1 MSDPLLWAA
10 VAAAV
15 ALALVLDF
23 AVFGR
28 RGITVRSAA
37 WWSVGWLALGL
48 GFTAVVLAVSG
59 SGPAAEYA
67 TGYVVERSLSLD
79 NLFVF
84 ALIFAAL
91 GIEGHQRLRLLALGI
106 VIALVLRAAAI
117 AAGAALLDAA
127 HVTIYVFGAI
137 LVLTAVKLARR
148 GEVTVVP
155 ERNLAVR
162 ALRRVWP
169 AAGITAT
176 AVVLIAA
183 TDVVFAVDSI
193 PAIFAITDNPLIV
206 FATNAFALV
215 GLRALY
221 VLLADLLVR
230 FVYLDLA
237 LAAILGFVG
246 GKMLLTDIWKVPVWL
261 SLVVIVATLAV
272 GILASLRSGRTGHVV
287 PGTTAPLEP
296 APAGAAAV
304 DSSRG
309 RRDRA

>member
-10 VAAAV
+10 VAATV
-15 ALALVLDF
+15 VVALVLDF

-28 RGITVRSAA
+28 ARITIRSAA
-37 WWSVGWLALGL
+37 WWSAGWLALGL

-59 SGPAAEYA
+59 RTAGAEYL

-79 NLFVF
+79 NVFVF

-91 GIEGHQRLRLLALGI
+91 GIDAPERLRLLALGI
-106 VIALVLRAAAI
+106 VIALVLRAGAI

-127 HVTIYVFGAI
+127 HVTIYAFGAI
-137 LVLTAVKLARR
+137 LVITAVKLARR
-148 GEVTVVP
+148 GEVTVAP
-155 ERNLAVR
+155 ERTLAVR

-169 AAGITAT
+169 AAGMTAT
-176 AVVLIAA
+176 AVILIGA

-193 PAIFAITDNPLIV
+193 PAIFAITDDPLIV
-206 FATNAFALV
+206 FAANAFALV

-246 GKMLLTDIWKVPVWL
+246 AKMLLTDLWKVPVWL
-261 SLVVIVATLAV
+261 SLGVILGTLAI
-272 GILASLRSGRTGHVV
+272 GILASLRSGKEGHVV
-287 PGTTAPLEP
+287 P
-296 APAGAAAV
+296 AAER
-304 DSSRG
+304 SPG
-309 RRDRA
+309 

>member
-1 MSDPLLWAA
+1 MSELGLWIA
-10 VAAAV
+10 VLVTVAV
-15 ALALVLDF
+15 ALVLDF

-28 RGITVRSAA
+28 RGLTIRSAA
-37 WWSVGWLALGL
+37 WWSAGWLVLGL
-48 GFTAVVLAVSG
+48 GFTAMVLAVAG

-91 GIEGHQRLRLLALGI
+91 GLPGPERLRLLALGI
-106 VIALVLRAAAI
+106 VIALVLRAVAI

-137 LVLTAVKLARR
+137 LVVTAVKLARR
-148 GEVTVVP
+148 GETTVEP

-169 AAGITAT
+169 AAGLTAT

-183 TDVVFAVDSI
+183 TDLVFAVDSI
-193 PAIFAITDNPLIV
+193 PAIFAITDDPLIV
-206 FATNAFALV
+206 FAANAFALV

-237 LAAILGFVG
+237 LAAILAFVG
-246 GKMLLTDIWKVPVWL
+246 AKMLLTDLWKVPIWL
-261 SLVVIVATLAV
+261 SLTVILATLAV
-272 GILASLRSGRTGHVV
+272 GILASLRSGRTGHAIPPEQSV
-287 PGTTAPLEP
+287 AR
-296 APAGAAAV
+296 
-304 DSSRG
+304 SS
-309 RRDRA
+309 ASQ

>member
-1 MSDPLLWAA
+1 VSNPLLWVA
-10 VAAAV
+10 VAVSVAA
-15 ALALVLDF
+15 ALVLDF

-28 RGITVRSAA
+28 RGVTVRSAA
-37 WWSVGWLALGL
+37 WWSAGWLALGL
-48 GFTAVVLAVSG
+48 GFTVVVVAVSG
-59 SGPAAEYA
+59 GGAGAEYA

-91 GIEGHQRLRLLALGI
+91 GIGADERLRLLGLGI
-106 VIALVLRAAAI
+106 VIALVLRAGAI

-127 HVTIYVFGAI
+127 HVTVYLFGAI
-137 LVLTAVKLARR
+137 LLVTAVKLARR
-148 GEVTVVP
+148 GELVVEP
-155 ERNLAVR
+155 ERSLAVR
-162 ALRRVWP
+162 AMRKVWP
-169 AAGITAT
+169 AAGLTAT
-176 AVVLIAA
+176 AVVLVAA

-193 PAIFAITDNPLIV
+193 PAIFAVTDDPLIV
-206 FATNAFALV
+206 FAANAFALV

-246 GKMLLTDIWKVPVWL
+246 AKMLLTDVWKVPVWL
-261 SLVVIVATLAV
+261 SLSVIVGTLAV
-272 GILASLRSGRTGHVV
+272 GILASLRSGKTGHAV
-287 PGTTAPLEP
+287 PVGAALSP
-296 APAGAAAV
+296 ATVAAV
-304 DSSRG
+304 DSPRG

>member
-1 MSDPLLWAA
+1 MSNPLLWTA
-10 VAAAV
+10 VAATV
-15 ALALVLDF
+15 AAALVLDF

-28 RGITVRSAA
+28 RRVTVRSAA
-37 WWSVGWLALGL
+37 WWSAGWLVLGL

-59 SGPAAEYA
+59 SEAATEYA

-91 GIEGHQRLRLLALGI
+91 GIGADERFRLLGLGI
-106 VIALVLRAAAI
+106 VIALALRAAAI

-137 LVLTAVKLARR
+137 LLLTAVKLARR
-148 GEVTVVP
+148 GEVQVAP
-155 ERNLAVR
+155 ERSLAVR
-162 ALRRVWP
+162 ALRKAWP
-169 AAGITAT
+169 AAGLTAV

-183 TDVVFAVDSI
+183 TDLVFAVDSI
-193 PAIFAITDNPLIV
+193 PAIFAVTDDPLIV
-206 FATNAFALV
+206 FAANAFALV

-246 GKMLLTDIWKVPVWL
+246 AKMLLTDIWKVPVWM
-261 SLVVIVATLAV
+261 SLVVILGTLGV
-272 GILASLRSGRTGHVV
+272 GILASLRSGKAGHVL
-287 PGTTAPLEP
+287 PDGRLTP
-296 APAGAAAV
+296 APVPAV
-304 DSSRG
+304 DSPRG
-309 RRDRA
+309 RHDRA

>member
-1 MSDPLLWAA
+1 MSDPLLWVA

-15 ALALVLDF
+15 AAALVLDF

-28 RGITVRSAA
+28 RGVTVRSAA
-37 WWSVGWLALGL
+37 WWSGGWLALGL
-48 GFTAVVLAVSG
+48 GFTAVVVAVSG
-59 SGPAAEYA
+59 GAAGAEYA

-91 GIEGHQRLRLLALGI
+91 GIDGAERLRLLGLGV
-106 VIALVLRAAAI
+106 VIALVLRAGAI

-127 HVTIYVFGAI
+127 HVTVYLFGAI
-137 LVLTAVKLARR
+137 LIVTAVKLGRR
-148 GEVTVVP
+148 GEVEIEP
-155 ERNLAVR
+155 ERSLAVR

-169 AAGITAT
+169 AAGITTVAI
-176 AVVLIAA
+176 VLIAA

-193 PAIFAITDNPLIV
+193 PAIFAVTDDPLIV
-206 FATNAFALV
+206 FAANAFALV

-246 GKMLLTDIWKVPVWL
+246 AKMLLTDVWKVPVWL
-261 SLVVIVATLAV
+261 SLLVILGTLAV
-272 GILASLRSGRTGHVV
+272 GMLASLRSGGGGVA
-287 PGTTAPLEP
+287 PGRPLTP
-296 APAGAAAV
+296 APAAAV
-304 DSSRG
+304 DSPRG

>member
-1 MSDPLLWAA
+1 VSDPLLWVA

-15 ALALVLDF
+15 AAALVLDF

-28 RGITVRSAA
+28 RGLTVRSAA
-37 WWSVGWLALGL
+37 WWSAGWLAVGL
-48 GFTAVVLAVSG
+48 GFTAVVVAVSG
-59 SGPAAEYA
+59 GAAGAEYA

-91 GIEGHQRLRLLALGI
+91 GIDGAERLRLLGLGV
-106 VIALVLRAAAI
+106 VIALVLRAGAI

-127 HVTIYVFGAI
+127 HVTVYLFGALL
-137 LVLTAVKLARR
+137 LVTAVKLGKR
-148 GEVTVVP
+148 GEVAIEP
-155 ERNLAVR
+155 ERSRAVR
-162 ALRRVWP
+162 ALRRIWP
-169 AAGITAT
+169 GAGLTTVAI
-176 AVVLIAA
+176 VLIAA

-193 PAIFAITDNPLIV
+193 PAIFAVTDDPLIV
-206 FATNAFALV
+206 FAANAFALV

-246 GKMLLTDIWKVPVWL
+246 GKMLLTDVWKVPVWL
-261 SLVVIVATLAV
+261 SLVVILGTLGVAV
-272 GILASLRSGRTGHVV
+272 LASLRTERTGHVP
-287 PGTTAPLEP
+287 PGHPVTPATAP
-296 APAGAAAV
+296 AV
-304 DSSRG
+304 DSPRG

>member
-1 MSDPLLWAA
+1 MSDPLLWVA

-15 ALALVLDF
+15 AAALVLDF

-28 RGITVRSAA
+28 RGVTVRSAA
-37 WWSVGWLALGL
+37 WWSGGWLALGL
-48 GFTAVVLAVSG
+48 GFTAVVVAVSG
-59 SGPAAEYA
+59 GAAGAEYA

-91 GIEGHQRLRLLALGI
+91 GIDGAERLRLLGLGV
-106 VIALVLRAAAI
+106 VIALVLRAGAI

-127 HVTIYVFGAI
+127 HVTVYLFGAI
-137 LVLTAVKLARR
+137 LIVTAVKLGRR
-148 GEVTVVP
+148 GEVEIEP
-155 ERNLAVR
+155 ERSLAVR

-169 AAGITAT
+169 AAGITTVAI
-176 AVVLIAA
+176 VLIAA

-193 PAIFAITDNPLIV
+193 PAIFAVTDDPLIV
-206 FATNAFALV
+206 FAANAFALV

-246 GKMLLTDIWKVPVWL
+246 AKMLLTDVWKVPVWL
-261 SLVVIVATLAV
+261 SLLVILGTLAV
-272 GILASLRSGRTGHVV
+272 GMLASLRTERKGHVP
-287 PGTTAPLEP
+287 PGHPVTPATAP
-296 APAGAAAV
+296 AV
-304 DSSRG
+304 DSPRG

>member
-1 MSDPLLWAA
+1 MSDPLLWVA

-15 ALALVLDF
+15 AAALVLDF

-28 RGITVRSAA
+28 RGVTDRSAA
-37 WWSVGWLALGL
+37 WWSAGWLALGL
-48 GFTAVVLAVSG
+48 GFTAVVVAVSG
-59 SGPAAEYA
+59 GTAGAEYA

-91 GIEGHQRLRLLALGI
+91 GIDGAERLRLLGLGV
-106 VIALVLRAAAI
+106 VIALVLRAGAI

-127 HVTIYVFGAI
+127 HVTVYLFGAI
-137 LVLTAVKLARR
+137 LIVTAVKLGRR
-148 GEVTVVP
+148 GEAEIEP
-155 ERNLAVR
+155 ERSLAVR
-162 ALRRVWP
+162 ALRRIWP
-169 AAGITAT
+169 AAGLTTVAI
-176 AVVLIAA
+176 VLIAA

-193 PAIFAITDNPLIV
+193 PAIFAVTDDPLIV
-206 FATNAFALV
+206 FAANAFALV

-246 GKMLLTDIWKVPVWL
+246 AKMLLTDVWKVPVWL
-261 SLVVIVATLAV
+261 SLLVILGTLAV
-272 GILASLRSGRTGHVV
+272 GMLASLRSGGGAVV
-287 PGTTAPLEP
+287 PGRPLTP
-296 APAGAAAV
+296 APAPAV
-304 DSSRG
+304 DSPRG

>member
-1 MSDPLLWAA
+1 MSDPLLWVAVGVT
-10 VAAAV
+10 VAA
-15 ALALVLDF
+15 ALVLDF

-28 RGITVRSAA
+28 RGVTVRSAA

-48 GFTAVVLAVSG
+48 GFTAVVVAVSG
-59 SGPAAEYA
+59 GSAGAEYA

-91 GIEGHQRLRLLALGI
+91 GIGADERLRLLGLGI

-127 HVTIYVFGAI
+127 HVTVYLFGAV
-137 LVLTAVKLARR
+137 LVVTAVKLARR
-148 GEVTVVP
+148 GEVVVDP
-155 ERNLAVR
+155 ERSLAVR
-162 ALRRVWP
+162 AMRKVWP
-169 AAGITAT
+169 AAGLTAT
-176 AVVLIAA
+176 AVVLVAA
-183 TDVVFAVDSI
+183 TDIVFAVDSI
-193 PAIFAITDNPLIV
+193 PAIFAVTDDPLIV
-206 FATNAFALV
+206 FAANAFALV

-246 GKMLLTDIWKVPVWL
+246 AKMLLTDVWKVPVWL
-261 SLVVIVATLAV
+261 SLAVIVGTLAV
-272 GILASLRSGRTGHVV
+272 GILASLRSGKAGHAVPVV
-287 PGTTAPLEP
+287 ATSPASVAP
-296 APAGAAAV
+296 V
-304 DSSRG
+304 DSPRG

>member
-1 MSDPLLWAA
+1 LSDPLLWVA
-10 VAAAV
+10 VAVSVAA
-15 ALALVLDF
+15 ALVLDF

-28 RGITVRSAA
+28 RGVTVRSAA
-37 WWSVGWLALGL
+37 WWSAGWLALGL
-48 GFTAVVLAVSG
+48 GFTAVVVAVSG
-59 SGPAAEYA
+59 GGAGAEYA

-91 GIEGHQRLRLLALGI
+91 GIGADERLRLLGLGI
-106 VIALVLRAAAI
+106 VIALVLRAGAI

-127 HVTIYVFGAI
+127 HVTVYLFGAI
-137 LVLTAVKLARR
+137 LLVTAVKLARR
-148 GEVTVVP
+148 GELVVEP
-155 ERNLAVR
+155 ERSLAVR
-162 ALRRVWP
+162 AMRKVWP
-169 AAGITAT
+169 AAGLTAT
-176 AVVLIAA
+176 AVVLVAA

-193 PAIFAITDNPLIV
+193 PAIFAVTDDPLIV
-206 FATNAFALV
+206 FAANAFALV

-246 GKMLLTDIWKVPVWL
+246 AKMLLTDVWKIPVWL
-261 SLVVIVATLAV
+261 SLSVIVGTLAV
-272 GILASLRSGRTGHVV
+272 GILASLRSGKPGHAV
-287 PGTTAPLEP
+287 PV
-296 APAGAAAV
+296 GAALSPATVTAV
-304 DSSRG
+304 DSPRG

>member
-1 MSDPLLWAA
+1 MSDPLLWTA
-10 VAAAV
+10 VAVTVAA
-15 ALALVLDF
+15 ALVLDF

-28 RGITVRSAA
+28 RSITVRSAA
-37 WWSVGWLALGL
+37 WWSAGWLALGL
-48 GFTAVVLAVSG
+48 GFTFVVVAVSG
-59 SGPAAEYA
+59 TTAGTEYA

-91 GIEGHQRLRLLALGI
+91 GLAGDERLRLLGLGI

-117 AAGAALLDAA
+117 AGGAALLDAA
-127 HVTIYVFGAI
+127 HVTVYLFGAI
-137 LVLTAVKLARR
+137 LILTAVKLARR
-148 GEVTVVP
+148 KEVEVVP
-155 ERNLAVR
+155 ERSLAVR

-169 AAGITAT
+169 AAGLTAV

-193 PAIFAITDNPLIV
+193 PAIFAVTDDPLIV
-206 FATNAFALV
+206 FAANAFALV

-246 GKMLLTDIWKVPVWL
+246 AKMLLTDVWKVPVWL
-261 SLVVIVATLAV
+261 SLLVILGTLGV
-272 GILASLRSGRTGHVV
+272 GILASLRSGKRGHEIPTG
-287 PGTTAPLEP
+287 P
-296 APAGAAAV
+296 ALGPATVRAHDAAAEPV
-304 DSSRG
+304 
-309 RRDRA
+309 A